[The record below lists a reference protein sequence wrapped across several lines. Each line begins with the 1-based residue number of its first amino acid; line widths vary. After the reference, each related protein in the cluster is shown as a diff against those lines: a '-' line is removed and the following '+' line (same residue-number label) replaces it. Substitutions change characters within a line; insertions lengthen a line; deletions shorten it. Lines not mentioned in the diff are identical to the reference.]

1 MIKRLSSAVLGVAV
15 LSCLSLQVPA
25 QDAGGKCMREYKGVK
40 LGMKTDDVHA
50 ALGKPET
57 TGENQEE
64 YKIGAD
70 DLMTVHYDS
79 GVVKSIQLYFA
90 DKTHA
95 PAFKDVV
102 GDVEITQTDTGAR
115 RARRDMTS
123 EKFWVSMFQNKDAS
137 VTTVTISRR

>member
-1 MIKRLSSAVLGVAV
+1 MERLSSKVLVVAR
-15 LSCLSLQVPA
+15 SCIPLQVPA
-25 QDAGGKCMREYKGVK
+25 QDGAGKCMREYHGVK
-40 LGMKTDDVHA
+40 LGMKTEDVHTA
-50 ALGKPET
+50 AGKPET

-64 YKIGAD
+64 YKIGGD

-79 GVVKSIQLYFA
+79 GVVKTIQLYFA
-90 DKTHA
+90 DVKHA

-102 GDVEITQTDTGAR
+102 GDVEITQTDTGAK

>member
-1 MIKRLSSAVLGVAV
+1 MKRLSSTVLVIAV
-15 LSCLSLQVPA
+15 LSCLSLQIPA
-25 QDAGGKCMREYKGVK
+25 QDAAGKCMREYHGVK
-40 LGMKTDDVHA
+40 LGMKTDDVHTA
-50 ALGKPET
+50 AGKPET

-64 YKIGAD
+64 YKIGGD

-90 DKTHA
+90 DAKHA